1 LNCDPLDQSKCLL
14 CVSGFYMADNGK
26 CYKNGSKPVDVD
38 PTKPDNGNGGNTDT
52 KNNEVIRRLLIMAFV
67 ILGLF

>member
-1 LNCDPLDQSKCLL
+1 
-14 CVSGFYMADNGK
+14 MADNGK